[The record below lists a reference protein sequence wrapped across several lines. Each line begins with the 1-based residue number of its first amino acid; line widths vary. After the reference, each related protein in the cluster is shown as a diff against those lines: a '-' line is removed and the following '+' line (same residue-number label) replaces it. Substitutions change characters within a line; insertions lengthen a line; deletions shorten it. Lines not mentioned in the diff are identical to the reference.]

1 VDPHEADALLATTGA
16 VALDVRKTRE
26 WEAGRLVVGLHIPLE
41 DLESRLDE
49 LPGDRTIVVVCRS
62 GNRSGIATA
71 ALRRAGYRAE
81 NLEGGLRAWK
91 AAGLPLEPRDARID

>member
-1 VDPHEADALLATTGA
+1 MDPHEAAALLATTDV

-26 WEAGRLVVGLHIPLE
+26 WKAGRLAAGLHIPLE
-41 DLESRLDE
+41 DLGSRLNE

-71 ALRRAGYRAE
+71 VLRRAGYRAE

-91 AAGLPLEPRDARID
+91 AAGLPLEPRNARVD